1 MSIKLFQRGKIWYL
15 RGTFAGSCV
24 YETTG
29 TAEAGQAEEYREKRQ
44 AELWN
49 RRIYGEEA
57 TVTFEEATLN
67 YIETKQPSDAERMYI
82 RRLVDHFGAARLQDI
97 DQGAVDLAY
106 KAILKADA
114 APATRARGVL
124 SPLTA
129 ILNHAAKRK
138 WCSRPGFDNPKLP
151 RSKTRW
157 LTPLEYLEFEAQAA
171 THLRPLLRFL
181 ICTGARLSEALE
193 LDWSKVDLGD
203 ARVSFWETKNE
214 RPRHA
219 SLPPL
224 AIATLGSLEHR
235 EGAVFRRGDGEPYT
249 DRGRVEGGQIKTAFN
264 TACRRCGFGDHVPE
278 IGNPDRMR
286 FKPDLSPHGLR
297 HSWATWFY
305 GATKDLMLLRDE
317 GGWST
322 IRMVERYAHLMR
334 SDQVADVV
342 DVWGPTHPRIGD
354 IIRADTVQ
362 PAARA

>member
-15 RGTFAGSCV
+15 RGTVAGSRV

-29 TAEAGQAEEYREKRQ
+29 TADAAQAEEYRDKRQ

-49 RRIYGEEA
+49 RRIYGVEA
-57 TVTFEEATLN
+57 TVTFEEATLS
-67 YIETKQPSDAERMYI
+67 YIEAKRPSDAERMYI
-82 RRLVDHFGAARLQDI
+82 RRLVDHFGAARLKDI
-97 DQGAVDLAY
+97 DQVAVDLSY

-114 APATRARGVL
+114 AQATKARGVL

-151 RSKTRW
+151 RPETRW
-157 LTPLEYLEFEAQAA
+157 LMPAEYLEFEAQAA
-171 THLRPLLRFL
+171 VHLRPLLRFL

-193 LDWSKVDLGD
+193 LDWSDVDLGD
-203 ARVSFWETKNE
+203 ARVSFWETKNG

-219 SLPPL
+219 GLPPL
-224 AIATLGSLEHR
+224 AIATLGRLGHR
-235 EGAVFRRGDGEPYT
+235 EGAVFRRDDGKPYT
-249 DRGRVEGGQIKTAFN
+249 DRGRLEGGQIKTAFN
-264 TACRRCGFGDHVPE
+264 TACRRCGFGDYVPE
-278 IGNPDRMR
+278 IGDPDQMR

-334 SDQVADVV
+334 SDQVADIV
-342 DVWGPTHPRIGD
+342 DVWGPTHPRIGG
-354 IIRADTVQ
+354 IIRADSVQ
-362 PAARA
+362 SAVRA

>member
-15 RGTFAGSCV
+15 RGTFAGSRV

-29 TAEAGQAEEYREKRQ
+29 TADAGQAEEYREKRQ

-49 RRIYGEEA
+49 RRIYGVEATATFGEA
-57 TVTFEEATLN
+57 TVS
-67 YIETKQPSDAERMYI
+67 YIEAKNPSDAERMYI

-106 KAILKADA
+106 KAILRVDA
-114 APATRARGVL
+114 APATKARGVL

-129 ILNHAAKRK
+129 ILNHANRRH
-138 WCSRPGFDNPKLP
+138 WCSRPHFDQQKLP
-151 RSKTRW
+151 KGKTRW
-157 LTPLEYLEFEAQAA
+157 LSPLEYLEFESQAA
-171 THLRPLLRFL
+171 THLRPLMRFL

-193 LDWSKVDLGD
+193 LDWPDVDLRD
-203 ARVSFWETKNE
+203 ARVSFRETKNGH
-214 RPRHA
+214 PRHPR
-219 SLPPL
+219 LPPL
-224 AIATLGSLEHR
+224 AIAALSSLEHR
-235 EGAVFRRGDGEPYT
+235 EGAVFRRDDGEPYT

-264 TACRRCGFGDHVPE
+264 TACLRCGFGDYVPE
-278 IGNPDRMR
+278 IRNPDRMR

-305 GATKDLMLLRDE
+305 GATKDLMLLREE

-334 SDQVADVV
+334 SDQVADIV
-342 DVWGPTHPRIGD
+342 DVWGPTHPRIGG
-354 IIRADTVQ
+354 IIRADSVQ
-362 PAARA
+362 SAARA